1 MQSFK
6 SRAKARR
13 YAMQALYS
21 WAISKDDI
29 HTVEAFYLADR
40 NPRNFDVRYFHK
52 ILHEVASDYTNIDDN
67 IAAHVDRPVADI
79 SNIELTILRVAAYEL
94 LHSFEVPFKVIIS
107 EAIELAKTFGAVDS
121 HKFVN
126 RSLDNLAKTLRPS
139 EINGNTVICE
149 NSITQ
154 ESAHS

>member
-40 NPRNFDVRYFHK
+40 NPRNFEVQYFHK
-52 ILHEVASDYTNIDDN
+52 ILHEVASDYTNIDAN
-67 IAAHVDRPVADI
+67 IGAHVDRPVADI
-79 SNIELTILRVAAYEL
+79 SSIELTILRVAAYEFM
-94 LHSFEVPFKVIIS
+94 HSFEIPFRVIIS

-126 RSLDNLAKTLRPS
+126 RTLDNLARTLRPN
-139 EINGNTVICE
+139 EISGDPVLCGNNT
-149 NSITQ
+149 TQ
-154 ESAHS
+154 ESAIS